1 MILIYLHILDRENL
15 RLIPFG
21 KSDSDLQKLTI
32 INQVNIQTGHFYHY
46 APTYCTK

>member
-21 KSDSDLQKLTI
+21 KSDSDLQNTI